1 MKYILNEIV
10 FGVVVLATWVYLT
23 VEVTGRLAVPT
34 LV

>member
-1 MKYILNEIV
+1 MKDVVNEIV

-34 LV
+34 LI

>member
-1 MKYILNEIV
+1 MKDVVNEIM

-34 LV
+34 LI